1 MGLISVA
8 NASSNKTSFLSS
20 SLFTSFTSSS
30 ITSSSFSSITIS
42 SGIDSKIIGSSDSFK
57 NVFIDSYEASLPDKI
72 TVFLDSEFC
81 NEYEQVDDKYEYNVN
96 HVNSGLLIHVPKNLY
111 IEKPLHIFYLQEGY
125 DLVQNTRIVLEENSE
140 LKYFE
145 YIYNEQPAHINFVSN
160 SIVRENAKL
169 QYAGISRLGDG
180 STMDVRRNSY
190 VFRYGKSNYSI
201 AEVNGGNT
209 DSKTNIFLQEQYAS
223 GTSKTVAITS
233 NVQTSTFKQ
242 VIEHNAPATEG
253 FIENYGVANDRSFL
267 LFEGVG
273 KINKLMKRS
282 VARQSNKG
290 IVLGVDSRL
299 DANPLLLIDE
309 FDVEASHGAAIGKID
324 DDQLYYLM
332 SRGLNI
338 KQATRLI
345 ISGFLSPV
353 LRVLST
359 DTLKNDFINRVEQ
372 KTA

>member
-1 MGLISVA
+1 
-8 NASSNKTSFLSS
+8 
-20 SLFTSFTSSS
+20 
-30 ITSSSFSSITIS
+30 
-42 SGIDSKIIGSSDSFK
+42 
-57 NVFIDSYEASLPDKI
+57 
-72 TVFLDSEFC
+72 VFLDSEFC